1 VALLRAFCL
10 SVVLTLSLSGCDQI
24 NEQLNKQKLVGKAVG
39 AGCRQSGRSLEDC
52 YSRNSKIPKPDIFT
66 GWKEMSEY
74 MQAKKLDVIPP
85 PPDQPQDD
93 ADAEKTAVNASKTA
107 ASAPVASAA
116 SAVRRAE
123 KTVAKSPA
131 KH

>member
-1 VALLRAFCL
+1 VAQLRTFCL
-10 SVVLTLSLSGCDQI
+10 SAALILSLSGCEQI
-24 NEQLNKQKLVGKAVG
+24 NDQLNKQKLVGKAVG

-52 YSRNSKIPKPDIFT
+52 YNRNSKVAKPDIFA

-85 PPDQPQDD
+85 QDQQQ
-93 ADAEKTAVNASKTA
+93 AETNTDKAEPKASEPA
-107 ASAPVASAA
+107 AVASAA
-116 SAVRRAE
+116 SAVRQAK
-123 KTVAKSPA
+123 KTVAKAPA

>member
-1 VALLRAFCL
+1 MALLRTFCL
-10 SVVLTLSLSGCDQI
+10 SAALILSLSGCEQVND
-24 NEQLNKQKLVGKAVG
+24 QLNKQKLVGKAVG

-52 YSRNSKIPKPDIFT
+52 YNRNSKVAKPDIFA

-85 PPDQPQDD
+85 QDQQQAETN
-93 ADAEKTAVNASKTA
+93 ADKAEPKASEPA
-107 ASAPVASAA
+107 AVASAA
-116 SAVRRAE
+116 SAVRQAK
-123 KTVAKSPA
+123 KTVAKAPA